1 MALQINL
8 VIDDAHLAKAMMHI
22 KGRGCTLE
30 MLRS

>member
-8 VIDDAHLAKAMMHI
+8 VIEVAKAMMHI